1 MLWTV
6 VSKIISVYI
15 FTGCVCTML
24 GVSVMCIVSVKHL
37 GNSLADTLNRYFKA
51 MGFVEMMFKV
61 FAWPVCMFYGIQY
74 ANEKLSDEALRGIDA
89 MDSVCSDVDKV
100 LNGN

>member
-1 MLWTV
+1 MLTV

-15 FTGCVCTML
+15 FTGCVLTML
-24 GVSVMCIVSVKHL
+24 GIAELCIVSVKHL

-51 MGFVEMMFKV
+51 MGFFEMMFKV
-61 FAWPVCMFYGIQY
+61 FAWPVCVFYATQY
-74 ANEKLSDEALRGIDA
+74 ANGKLSDEALRGIDA
-89 MDSVCSDVDKV
+89 IDSMSRDVDEV

>member
-1 MLWTV
+1 MLTV

-24 GVSVMCIVSVKHL
+24 GVSVICIVSVKHL

-61 FAWPVCMFYGIQY
+61 FAWPMALAYGIKY
-74 ANEKLSDEALRGIDA
+74 ATEKLENEKTYGIDM
-89 MDSVCSDVDKV
+89 MDSLSSDVDEV
-100 LNGN
+100 LNEN